1 MNTNVNN
8 ILPIEVRNCRILSTI
23 QMYFKFIDRRHSE
36 NDCSQ
41 LSIESAEDYLA
52 EIQHYADMCTKYP
65 HLHASVDIAN
75 RYLSVA
81 TFLVKQMKEEFLW
94 ASYTL

>member
-1 MNTNVNN
+1 MNTSTTN
-8 ILPIEVRNCRILSTI
+8 ILPASVRNCRTLSTI
-23 QMYFKFIDRRHSE
+23 QMYFEFINRRHSE
-36 NDCSQ
+36 NDCSH

-52 EIQHYADMCTKYP
+52 EIKHYVDMCTKYQ

-81 TFLVKQMKEEFLW
+81 TFLVKQMKGE
-94 ASYTL
+94 

>member
-8 ILPIEVRNCRILSTI
+8 ILPSSVRHCNMLSTI
-23 QMYFKFIDRRHSE
+23 QMYFEFIDRRHFE
-36 NDCSQ
+36 NNYSQ
-41 LSIESAEDYLA
+41 CSIEAAEGYLA
-52 EIQHYADMCTKYP
+52 EIQHYAEMCTKYQ

-81 TFLVKQMKEEFLW
+81 NFLIKQMKGEI
-94 ASYTL
+94 

>member
-1 MNTNVNN
+1 MNTNPRN
-8 ILPIEVRNCRILSTI
+8 ILPASVRHCSTISTI
-23 QMYFKFIDRRHSE
+23 QMFFEFIDRRHFE
-36 NDCSQ
+36 NNCSQ

-52 EIQHYADMCTKYP
+52 EIQHNVDMCTKYP

-81 TFLVKQMKEEFLW
+81 TFLVKQMKGE
-94 ASYTL
+94 